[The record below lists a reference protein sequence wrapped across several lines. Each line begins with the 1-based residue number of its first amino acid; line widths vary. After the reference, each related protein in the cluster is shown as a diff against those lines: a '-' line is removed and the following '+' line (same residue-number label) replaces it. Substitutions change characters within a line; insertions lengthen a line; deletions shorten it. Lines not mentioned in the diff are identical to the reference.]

1 MQLSVQG
8 VGRLG
13 QDVRLTETI
22 IGGKPM
28 RVVYNSLAIFQ
39 NASEPFWI
47 DIKIM
52 PPYSLKFPDFFKKG
66 DRISFTGVLENR
78 DKMVGLMRVKDVVL
92 NVQKCEHLK

>member
-39 NASEPFWI
+39 NASEPF
-47 DIKIM
+47 
-52 PPYSLKFPDFFKKG
+52 L
-66 DRISFTGVLENR
+66 DRHKNNAAVLFEIS
-78 DKMVGLMRVKDVVL
+78 
-92 NVQKCEHLK
+92 

>member
-22 IGGKPM
+22 MGGKPM

-39 NASEPFWI
+39 NAE
-47 DIKIM
+47 
-52 PPYSLKFPDFFKKG
+52 
-66 DRISFTGVLENR
+66 
-78 DKMVGLMRVKDVVL
+78 
-92 NVQKCEHLK
+92 

>member
-47 DIKIM
+47 DI
-52 PPYSLKFPDFFKKG
+52 FKKG

>member
-28 RVVYNSLAIFQ
+28 RVVYNSLAIFKMQ
-39 NASEPFWI
+39 VSRLDRHKNNAA
-47 DIKIM
+47 
-52 PPYSLKFPDFFKKG
+52 
-66 DRISFTGVLENR
+66 VLFE
-78 DKMVGLMRVKDVVL
+78 VS
-92 NVQKCEHLK
+92 